1 MDCRFEKAYSELFT
15 VDYIS
20 DPQKFWIELPFTF
33 VSWRMI
39 EMISV
44 LCNQTTLQATT
55 MVLQLPFSR
64 ELAHTLSLNI
74 LPDCETLLH
83 GITKNYEFINYFLE
97 FTENREGEDPFVVPF
112 IENMSGKTPLHIS
125 TEPETENSRCTEYFL
140 TEFLPKQ
147 PLDHHGRAI
156 ADIIPALVEQE
167 SPYLGKYLDS
177 RLITTK

>member
-1 MDCRFEKAYSELFT
+1 MDCRFEKAYSKLFT

-20 DPQKFWIELPFTF
+20 DPEKFWIELPFTF
-33 VSWRMI
+33 TGWRVI

-64 ELAHTLSLNI
+64 ELAKTLSLNI

-97 FTENREGEDPFVVPF
+97 FT
-112 IENMSGKTPLHIS
+112 
-125 TEPETENSRCTEYFL
+125 
-140 TEFLPKQ
+140 
-147 PLDHHGRAI
+147 
-156 ADIIPALVEQE
+156 
-167 SPYLGKYLDS
+167 
-177 RLITTK
+177 